1 VPGFVSKSALMRS
14 RGPASR
20 PLMGGLRRVSLLVP
34 ETSAEGLGH
43 LAREFRARHR
53 PGMAGAMHGWRRL
66 SPSAELSRRRAWTDT
81 FWTRRR

>member
-34 ETSAEGLGH
+34 ETSAEGLRQ
-43 LAREFRARHR
+43 LTPEFRSRDRLAI
-53 PGMAGAMHGWRRL
+53 AGETQGCRSL
-66 SPSAELSRRRAWTDT
+66 SPNSELMGGRLGPSQCAAMGG
-81 FWTRRR
+81 